1 MFKLLSGIVKI
12 ALVTL
17 LTGAALSALD
27 VSAAELMT
35 GFGLGS
41 EALLGLVRRG
51 MGWAVHGILFAS
63 LIILPLWFAVYVLRP
78 SRG

>member
-27 VSAAELMT
+27 VSVAEIMT

-51 MGWAVHGILFAS
+51 MDWAMHGILFAS